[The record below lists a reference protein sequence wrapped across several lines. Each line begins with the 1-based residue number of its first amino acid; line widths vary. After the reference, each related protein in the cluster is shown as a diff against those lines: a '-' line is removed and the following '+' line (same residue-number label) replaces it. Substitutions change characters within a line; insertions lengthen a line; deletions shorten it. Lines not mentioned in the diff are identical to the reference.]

1 MSLWALRVHFQA
13 MTTATKVHLPLPL
26 AELLHQRKPVR
37 NANAEYQDRMSR
49 LERVAVF
56 VTNHVG
62 TMGFFLIIMVW
73 TLLWLGWNFLAPPRL
88 RFDPPM
94 GFVFWLFISN
104 LIQLH
109 LMPLIMVAQN
119 LQERHSEIRAQSEYE
134 LSVSSE
140 REIETILRHL
150 EYQNVVLISL
160 VKKLGV
166 SQVELEEEFKTLA
179 TSVPEHPMSQPT
191 DTNSN
196 GPSFGAARPAGA

>member
-1 MSLWALRVHFQA
+1 
-13 MTTATKVHLPLPL
+13 
-26 AELLHQRKPVR
+26 
-37 NANAEYQDRMSR
+37 MSR

-56 VTNHVG
+56 VTNRVG

-73 TLLWLGWNFLAPPRL
+73 TLLWLGWNFLAPPQL

-191 DTNSN
+191 DTSAN
-196 GPSFGAARPAGA
+196 GPSFGAVRPAGA